1 MQNNPSERP
10 RVNKKYI
17 ILGLIL
23 IWLVVSLGTYF
34 GWIRGANHR
43 DFYPRWAGARRVLE
57 GADDVYSLEAV
68 RDIQLRLY
76 GSILPEDQDQQ
87 GFVYPA
93 ILLPILLPFGIIKDV
108 EIATALWE
116 GFAVVLLIIS
126 IVALQKL
133 ENEISLLPILLFIFW
148 FFTLL
153 MIFQGQ
159 ITGLVLASLSLGYYA
174 YRRQRDWLAG
184 FLLSISFVKPELAI
198 VTVVFI
204 LIASLR
210 QRRPKL
216 LGGLVLGSL
225 LLFLFSYLLVGWWIQ
240 EWLEAVFRYTRY
252 AKLVWPLGYLW
263 QITPLLT
270 TVVILIVLC
279 VIYKNRSDGEA
290 MIAATV
296 PIQLLFFPQTLI
308 WGLTILIF
316 PLTLAWNRKTRAGVF
331 IVWLLGWVSAF
342 GFQDPGWWKTQ
353 IALLSTAVLVLWLII
368 SMGSAKRGSIDKVSD
383 VTSSFE

>member
-1 MQNNPSERP
+1 MQNNPTERP
-10 RVNKKYI
+10 RVNKKYLI
-17 ILGLIL
+17 IGLIL
-23 IWLVVSLGTYF
+23 IWLVVSLGTYS
-34 GWIRGANHR
+34 GWIHGADHR
-43 DFYPRWAGARRVLE
+43 DFYPWWAGARRVLE
-57 GADDVYSLEAV
+57 GADDVYSLDAV
-68 RDIQLRLY
+68 QDIQLRLY
-76 GSILPEDQDQQ
+76 GSILPENQDQQ

-93 ILLPILLPFGIIKDV
+93 ILLPILLPFGLINDV

-133 ENEISLLPILLFIFW
+133 ENEISLIPIVLFIFW

-184 FLLSISFVKPELAI
+184 ILLSIGFVKPELVI
-198 VTVVFI
+198 VTVALM

-216 LGGLVLGSL
+216 LGGLVLGGL
-225 LLFLFSYLLVGWWIQ
+225 LLFLFSYILVGWWIP
-240 EWLEAVFRYTRY
+240 EWLEAVLRYTQY
-252 AKLVWPLGYLW
+252 AQSVWPLGYLW

-270 TVVILIVLC
+270 AAVLLLVFF

-290 MIAATV
+290 ILAATV

-316 PLTLAWNRKTRAGVF
+316 PLTLAWNRAARAGVF

-342 GFQDPGWWKTQ
+342 GLEDPGWWKTQ
-353 IALLSTAVLVLWLII
+353 IVLLSTAVLVLWLLIP
-368 SMGSAKRGSIDKVSD
+368 MGSEERGSIDKASD
-383 VTSSFE
+383 GTSSFE

>member
-1 MQNNPSERP
+1 MQNHPTERT
-10 RVNKKYI
+10 RVNKKYLI
-17 ILGLIL
+17 IGLIL
-23 IWLVVSLGTYF
+23 IWLVVSLGTYS
-34 GWIRGANHR
+34 GWIHGADHR
-43 DFYPRWAGARRVLE
+43 DFYPWWAGARRVLE
-57 GADDVYSLEAV
+57 GADDVYSLDAV

-76 GSILPEDQDQQ
+76 GSILPENQDQQ

-93 ILLPILLPFGIIKDV
+93 ILLPILLPFGLINDV

-133 ENEISLLPILLFIFW
+133 TKEISLLPIVLFIFW

-184 FLLSISFVKPELAI
+184 ILLSIGFVKPELVI
-198 VTVVFI
+198 VTVALM

-216 LGGLVLGSL
+216 LGGLVLGGL
-225 LLFLFSYLLVGWWIQ
+225 LLFLFSYILVGWWIP
-240 EWLEAVFRYTRY
+240 EWLEAVMRYTQY
-252 AKLVWPLGYLW
+252 AQSVWPLGYLW

-270 TVVILIVLC
+270 AAVILLVLC
-279 VIYKNRSDGEA
+279 VIYKNRSDGEG
-290 MIAATV
+290 ILAATV

-316 PLTLAWNRKTRAGVF
+316 PLTLAWNRAARAGVL
-331 IVWLLGWVSAF
+331 IVWLLGWISAF
-342 GFQDPGWWKTQ
+342 GLGDPGWWKAQ
-353 IALLSTAVLVLWLII
+353 IILLSTAVLLLWLTI
-368 SMGSAKRGSIDKVSD
+368 SRGSAKRGSIDKASD
-383 VTSSFE
+383 GISSLE